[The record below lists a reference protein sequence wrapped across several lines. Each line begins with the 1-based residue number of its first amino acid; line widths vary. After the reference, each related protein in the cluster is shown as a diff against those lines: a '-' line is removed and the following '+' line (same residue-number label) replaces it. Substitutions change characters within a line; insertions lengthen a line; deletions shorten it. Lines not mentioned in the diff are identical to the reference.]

1 MSFAKVVLAIAW
13 VLCIASFFV
22 ATDSR
27 ASGIGKSTFVI
38 LSGIH
43 LLECGFFLR
52 RLRDAPGS
60 LAHHLVQTF
69 FFGFIHISEVRQETG
84 AAGPNT

>member
-1 MSFAKVVLAIAW
+1 MPLVKVVLAIVW

-22 ATDSR
+22 ATESR
-27 ASGIGKSTFVI
+27 AAGIGRSTFVI
-38 LSGIH
+38 LSAVH

-69 FFGFIHISEVRQETG
+69 FFGFLHISELRQETG
-84 AAGPNT
+84 AAGKDA